1 MKIMSIIGAR
11 PQFIKCAPVSKEIR
25 KNNKEIIVHT
35 GQHYDKTM
43 SNLFF
48 NELKI
53 PKPDYNLGVGSGSH
67 GYQTGQM
74 LIKIEKVLFKEK
86 PDFVLVYGDTNTTLA
101 GALAT
106 VKLHIPIGHI
116 ESGLR
121 SFDRKMPEEINRIIS
136 DHISNILFAPTENAV
151 INLNKE
157 GIKNG
162 VFQVGDVMYD
172 ALIRNIKI
180 AEEKST
186 IFSKFKIEPNQYFL
200 ATIHR
205 PSNTDNKKNLENIF
219 SAFSNIEETI
229 IFPIHPRTAKFI
241 KNHNL
246 KDKIGKNVIITE
258 PLGYLDFITLEKNAK
273 KIFTDSGGVQKE
285 AYFLKIP
292 CITLRENTEW
302 IETVKDG
309 WNILVGSDKG
319 KIVDACINFNPIG
332 KQNNYF
338 GKGEASKKIRE
349 IIEDYLR
356 KN

>member
-67 GYQTGQM
+67 GYQTGKM

-121 SFDRKMPEEINRIIS
+121 SFDKKMPEEINRIVS

-172 ALIRNIKI
+172 ALVRNIKI
-180 AEEKST
+180 AEGKLK
-186 IFSKFKIEPNQYFL
+186 ILSKFKIEPKQYFL

-205 PSNTDNKKNLENIF
+205 PSNTDNKKNLKNIL
-219 SAFSNIEETI
+219 SAFSKIEETI
-229 IFPIHPRTAKFI
+229 IFPIHPRTVKFI

-246 KDKIGKNVIITE
+246 IDKIGKNVIITE
-258 PLGYLDFITLEKNAK
+258 PLGYQDFITLEKNAK

-309 WNILVGSDKG
+309 WNILVGSDKS
-319 KIVDACINFNPIG
+319 KIIDACINFNPTG

-338 GKGEASKKIRE
+338 GKGEASKKIRK